1 MRNKFSNDNADFL
14 KPSDCP
20 RSVSNDVREAWAS
33 ILKIAPRRLTKA
45 DSLTVLNASR
55 LLVEIQSAEQ
65 LIAER
70 GRDVESSGRAMQSPW
85 AVRLQACLGTWLKYS
100 KALGLDPMARAGNP
114 TMQEKLLGPDDIH
127 EFLSGL

>member
-20 RSVSNDVREAWAS
+20 RSVSNDVRQAWAS
-33 ILKIAPRRLTKA
+33 ILNIAPRRLTKA

-70 GRDVESSGRAMQSPW
+70 GRDCESSGRAMQCPW

-114 TMQEKLLGPDDIH
+114 AMQENLVAPNDIN
-127 EFLSGL
+127 EFLGL

>member
-1 MRNKFSNDNADFL
+1 MRNKYLSNESADFL

-20 RSVSNDVREAWAS
+20 RSVSNDVRQAWAE
-33 ILKIAPRRLTKA
+33 ILKVAPRRLVKA
-45 DSLTVLNASR
+45 DTLSVLNGAR
-55 LLVEIQSAEQ
+55 LLVEIKDAER
-65 LIAER
+65 LIAQR
-70 GRDVESSGRAMQSPW
+70 GRDCESSGRAMQSPW

-114 TMQEKLLGPDDIH
+114 AMQERIGPDDIN